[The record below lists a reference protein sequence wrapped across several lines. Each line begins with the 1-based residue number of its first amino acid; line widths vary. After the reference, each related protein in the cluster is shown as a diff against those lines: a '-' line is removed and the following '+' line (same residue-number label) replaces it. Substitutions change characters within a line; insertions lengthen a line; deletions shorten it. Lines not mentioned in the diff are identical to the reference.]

1 MIHARNTNIKYIYNR
16 TKRVRQKRLMSI
28 YVGNISN
35 INITDDINGMNGMKG
50 MNRVETSK
58 DITTVLVSSSNADKA
73 DMVINNALDILLK
86 SANIKDFMSNMN
98 KKGVVFNLE
107 KINKAYVKGF
117 VYRIIQGLYS
127 FNKYK
132 SAKGSP
138 HNNNNIIFYTPQLK
152 KVEITQLFDVI
163 RYANLSRNIIN
174 EPSNIF
180 TPEKMAAYAC
190 RLFSNTKYVKVNN
203 YRHADIKRMGL
214 RLIDAVGGSSRN
226 KPCFLVLEYKP
237 PKCKKT
243 VCLVGKGVTIDT
255 GGYSMKRAKHMD
267 KMYMDKEG
275 AGISLGLF
283 KYLVDSGYEHHVV
296 CLCPLV
302 ENVVTDISIKP
313 NDIIKSYNG
322 TSVEIVNTDAEGR
335 LILADALA
343 YACKNYKPDY
353 IFDYATLTGW
363 SERIHCHTSFTYFT
377 LNDKFAKDIEIYNRE
392 YAEKSIRMPP
402 WVEYITYI
410 KSNIADVKNA
420 GYKCTNSD
428 GMMASLFL
436 MNFIPSIYRKNW
448 IHFDVRLSNYNNTVN
463 IADGFA
469 TYLEIIKNI
478 K

>member
-1 MIHARNTNIKYIYNR
+1 MNTNIKCIYSRVKR
-16 TKRVRQKRLMSI
+16 TKLTKLKRLMSI

-35 INITDDINGMNGMKG
+35 ISNISNINITENI
-50 MNRVETSK
+50 K
-58 DITTVLVSSSNADKA
+58 DIGTGTRNSNSNNITVIVSSSKAEKA
-73 DMVINNALDILLK
+73 DMVINNSLDILLK

-98 KKGVVFNLE
+98 KKGVVFNLQ
-107 KINKAYVKGF
+107 KINKALVKGF

-132 SAKGSP
+132 STKGSP
-138 HNNNNIIFYTPQLK
+138 HNNIIFYTPQLNK
-152 KVEITQLFDVI
+152 GDITQLLGVI
-163 RYANLSRNIIN
+163 HYSNLSRNIIN

-203 YRHADIKRMGL
+203 YRHADIKKMGL

-243 VCLVGKGVTIDT
+243 ICLVGKGVTIDT
-255 GGYSMKRAKHMD
+255 GGYSMKRVKHMD

-283 KYLVDSGYEHHVV
+283 KYLVDSEYEHHVV

-302 ENVVTDISIKP
+302 ENVVTDISVKP

-377 LNDKFAKDIEIYNRE
+377 LNDKFAKDIEVYNKE
-392 YAEKSIRMPP
+392 YAEKSIRQPP
-402 WVEYITYI
+402 WVEYITFI
-410 KSNIADVKNA
+410 KSNIADVKNS

-428 GMMASLFL
+428 GLMASLFL
-436 MNFIPSIYRKNW
+436 MNFIPAIYRKNW

>member
-1 MIHARNTNIKYIYNR
+1 MNTNIKCIYSRVKR
-16 TKRVRQKRLMSI
+16 TKLTKLKRLMSI

-35 INITDDINGMNGMKG
+35 INITENI
-50 MNRVETSK
+50 K
-58 DITTVLVSSSNADKA
+58 DIGTGTGTSNSNSNNITVIVSSSKAEKA
-73 DMVINNALDILLK
+73 DMVINNSLDILLK

-98 KKGVVFNLE
+98 KKGVVFNLQ
-107 KINKAYVKGF
+107 KINKALVKGF

-132 SAKGSP
+132 STKGSP
-138 HNNNNIIFYTPQLK
+138 HNNIIFYTPQLNK
-152 KVEITQLFDVI
+152 GDITQLLGVI
-163 RYANLSRNIIN
+163 RYSNLSRNIIN

-203 YRHADIKRMGL
+203 YRHADIKKMGL

-255 GGYSMKRAKHMD
+255 GGYSMKRVKHMD

-283 KYLVDSGYEHHVV
+283 KYLVDSEYEHHVV

-302 ENVVTDISIKP
+302 ENVVTDISVKP

-377 LNDKFAKDIEIYNRE
+377 LNDKFAKDIEVYNKE
-392 YAEKSIRMPP
+392 YAEKSIRQPP
-402 WVEYITYI
+402 WVEYITFI
-410 KSNIADVKNA
+410 KSNIADVKNS

-428 GMMASLFL
+428 GLMASLFL
-436 MNFIPSIYRKNW
+436 MNFIPAIYRKNW

>member
-1 MIHARNTNIKYIYNR
+1 MNTNIKCIYSRVKR
-16 TKRVRQKRLMSI
+16 TKLTKLKRLMSI

-35 INITDDINGMNGMKG
+35 INITENI
-50 MNRVETSK
+50 K
-58 DITTVLVSSSNADKA
+58 DIGTGTRNSNSNSNNITVIVSSSKAEKA
-73 DMVINNALDILLK
+73 DMVINNSLDILLK

-107 KINKAYVKGF
+107 KINKALVKGF

-132 SAKGSP
+132 SVKGSP
-138 HNNNNIIFYTPQLK
+138 HNNIIFYTPQLNK
-152 KVEITQLFDVI
+152 GDITQLLGVI
-163 RYANLSRNIIN
+163 RYSNLSRNIIN

-203 YRHADIKRMGL
+203 YRHADIKKMGL
-214 RLIDAVGGSSRN
+214 RLIDAIGGSSRN

-255 GGYSMKRAKHMD
+255 GGYSMKRDKHME

-302 ENVVTDISIKP
+302 ENIVSDLSVKP

-377 LNDKFAKDIEIYNRE
+377 LNDRLAKDIEVYNNE
-392 YAEKSIRMPP
+392 YAEKSIRQPP
-402 WVEYITYI
+402 WVEYITFI
-410 KSNIADVKNA
+410 KSNIADVKNS
-420 GYKCTNSD
+420 GYKCKNSD
-428 GMMASLFL
+428 GLMASLFL
-436 MNFIPSIYRKNW
+436 MNFIPAIYRKNW

-478 K
+478 

>member
-1 MIHARNTNIKYIYNR
+1 MNTNIKCIYSRVKR
-16 TKRVRQKRLMSI
+16 TKLTKLKRLMSI

-35 INITDDINGMNGMKG
+35 ISNISNINITENI
-50 MNRVETSK
+50 K
-58 DITTVLVSSSNADKA
+58 DIGTGTRNSNSNNITVIVSSSKAEKA
-73 DMVINNALDILLK
+73 DMVINNSLDILLK

-98 KKGVVFNLE
+98 KKGVVFNLQ
-107 KINKAYVKGF
+107 KINKALVKGF

-132 SAKGSP
+132 SVKGSP
-138 HNNNNIIFYTPQLK
+138 HNNIIFYTPQLNK
-152 KVEITQLFDVI
+152 GDITQLLGVI
-163 RYANLSRNIIN
+163 HYSNLSRNIIN

-203 YRHADIKRMGL
+203 YRHADIKKMGL

-243 VCLVGKGVTIDT
+243 ICLVGKGVTIDT
-255 GGYSMKRAKHMD
+255 GGYSMKRVKHMD

-283 KYLVDSGYEHHVV
+283 KYLVDSEYEHHVV

-302 ENVVTDISIKP
+302 ENVVTDISVKP

-377 LNDKFAKDIEIYNRE
+377 LNDKFAKDIEVYNKE
-392 YAEKSIRMPP
+392 YAEKSIRQPP
-402 WVEYITYI
+402 WVEYITFI
-410 KSNIADVKNA
+410 KSNIADVKNS

-428 GMMASLFL
+428 GLMASLFL
-436 MNFIPSIYRKNW
+436 MNFIPAIYRKNW

>member
-1 MIHARNTNIKYIYNR
+1 MTSMTSTRSMTSMTSTNIKYLYSR
-16 TKRVRQKRLMSI
+16 MSI

-35 INITDDINGMNGMKG
+35 INIIDDIKDATKVTKAGAADAAGAA
-50 MNRVETSK
+50 
-58 DITTVLVSSSNADKA
+58 DITILVSSSNADKA
-73 DMVINNALDILLK
+73 DMVINNSLDILLR
-86 SANIKDFMSNMN
+86 SADIKNLLCNIS
-98 KKGVVFNLE
+98 KKGVLFNLE
-107 KINKAYVKGF
+107 KINKSLVKGF
-117 VYRIIQGLYS
+117 VYRIIQGLYA

-132 SAKGSP
+132 SVKGVDK
-138 HNNNNIIFYTPQLK
+138 NIVFYTPQLNK
-152 KVEITQLFDVI
+152 ADITRLFGVI
-163 RYANLSRNIIN
+163 SYANLSRNIIN

-203 YRHADIKRMGL
+203 YRHADIKKMGL

-226 KPCFLVLEYKP
+226 KPCFVVLEYKP

-255 GGYSMKRAKHMD
+255 GGYSMKREKHME

-302 ENVVTDISIKP
+302 ENIVSDISIKP

-377 LNDKFAKDIEIYNRE
+377 LNDRLAKGIELYNKE

-402 WVEYITYI
+402 WVEYITFI
-410 KSNIADVKNA
+410 KSNIADVKNS
-420 GYKCTNSD
+420 GYKCKNSD
-428 GMMASLFL
+428 GLMASLFL
-436 MNFIPSIYRKNW
+436 MNFIPAIYRKNW

-478 K
+478 

>member
-1 MIHARNTNIKYIYNR
+1 MNTNIKCIYSRVKR
-16 TKRVRQKRLMSI
+16 TKLTKLKRLMSI

-35 INITDDINGMNGMKG
+35 INITENI
-50 MNRVETSK
+50 K
-58 DITTVLVSSSNADKA
+58 DIGTGTRNSNSNNITVIVSSSKADKA
-73 DMVINNALDILLK
+73 DMVINNSLDILLM
-86 SANIKDFMSNMN
+86 SVNIKDFMSNMN
-98 KKGVVFNLE
+98 KKGVVFNLQ
-107 KINKAYVKGF
+107 KINKALVKGF

-132 SAKGSP
+132 SVKGSP
-138 HNNNNIIFYTPQLK
+138 HNNIIFYTPQLNK
-152 KVEITQLFDVI
+152 GDITQLLGVI
-163 RYANLSRNIIN
+163 RYSNLSRNIIN

-203 YRHADIKRMGL
+203 YRHADIKKMGL

-255 GGYSMKRAKHMD
+255 GGYSMKRVKHMD

-283 KYLVDSGYEHHVV
+283 KYLVDSEYEHHVV

-377 LNDKFAKDIEIYNRE
+377 LNDKFAKDIEVYNKE
-392 YAEKSIRMPP
+392 YAEKSIRQPP
-402 WVEYITYI
+402 WVEYITFI
-410 KSNIADVKNA
+410 KSNIADVKNS

-428 GMMASLFL
+428 GLMASLFL
-436 MNFIPSIYRKNW
+436 MNFIPAIYRKNW